1 MSISLLIGFSGLT
14 SIIADAFAGAMYVL
28 TSISIGLLESSE
40 STVKILFA
48 ELRLITSFVE
58 FKSEE
63 KSKSMLSARRE
74 FFRASAIEALLL
86 VLLPLML
93 LLFMLLVLLLLLLL
107 FMLLVLLPL
116 MFLLF
121 MLLILL
127 LLLKFPPLALLFL
140 FLLLL
145 LVLLFLLLLLLLL
158 LLPFCCPVCSVD
170 LLPVSFCV

>member
-93 LLFMLLVLLLLLLL
+93 I
-107 FMLLVLLPL
+107 
-116 MFLLF
+116 LF